1 MKLLDLI
8 NSLAAKC
15 EKHNDPAIIDL
26 LSRADLQNIEI
37 TDNVANAIS
46 NNLFTIEAAKNNLLV
61 KNHFN
66 AQALGSMDKEILN
79 AAEKLELGDDFK
91 TELSDIKSTYEK
103 QRKLA
108 EKIKENIDQLKMGQG
123 KGDDKAI
130 ERYTKQINDL
140 NVKYAQLK
148 ESTVPK
154 TELEKMKTENE
165 NAVRDFMLHSKI
177 SGLKYANQDVSHD
190 DNVAFANVIL
200 KDRLAKA
207 KAVIVKDGNE
217 LKLKQSED
225 PNLFYLDEQQ
235 KAVSFEDFMNKAF
248 ADAKILAVSD
258 RSKTSSNTGN
268 PVQQQ
273 QYQFNPVQQ
282 TGQANTSKFDAAFNV
297 ALNGE

>member
-1 MKLLDLI
+1 MKLLDLMA
-8 NSLAAKC
+8 SLAAKC
-15 EKHNDPAIIDL
+15 GKQNDPAIIDI

-37 TDNVANAIS
+37 TDNVANAIN
-46 NNLFTIEAAKNNLLV
+46 NNLLTIDAAKNNAII

-66 AQALGSMDKEILN
+66 AQALGSMDTEILD
-79 AAEKLELGDDFK
+79 AADKLELGDDFK
-91 TELSDIKSTYEK
+91 TELSGIKNTYEK

-108 EKIKENIDQLKMGQG
+108 EKIKENIDNLNSAQG

-140 NVKYAQLK
+140 NAKYAQLK
-148 ESTVPK
+148 ESTIPK
-154 TELEKMKTENE
+154 TELEKVKTESE

-190 DNVAFANVIL
+190 DNIAFANVIL

-207 KAVIVKDGNE
+207 KALVVKDGNE

-235 KAVSFEDFMNKAF
+235 KAVSFDDFINKAF

-258 RSKTSSNTGN
+258 RGNPSSNTER
-268 PVQQQ
+268 PAQQQ
-273 QYQFNPVQQ
+273 QYQFNPVQ
-282 TGQANTSKFDAAFNV
+282 TGQANTSKFDAALHM